1 VNPCF
6 FVDSDLYPVLVRLLQ
21 FHLSATS
28 ASDSSSTFGHEHGAA
43 VMSLLK
49 EAMLVAQAQLKR
61 STSYRAVTSS
71 QQLVVTISCDHLS
84 GFTELLQLFLKKW
97 LNQLARAEDITVR
110 GRFYSVQE
118 ARLMLT
124 VLSLW

>member
-1 VNPCF
+1 
-6 FVDSDLYPVLVRLLQ
+6 
-21 FHLSATS
+21 
-28 ASDSSSTFGHEHGAA
+28 
-43 VMSLLK
+43 MSLLK

-61 STSYRAVTSS
+61 SASYRAVMSS

-84 GFTELLQLFLKKW
+84 GFTELLQLCLKKW
-97 LNQLARAEDITVR
+97 INQIARAEDVTVR
-110 GRFYSVQE
+110 GIFCYVQE